1 MDQQHILLLPLMCH
15 GHMIPTVEMAK
26 LFASRGV
33 KTTFITS
40 PGLAEPIQK
49 ARDSGSD
56 IGIIIIK
63 FPPEGSGLPDHI
75 VSVDQ
80 LTSDELVSGF
90 VKALCLIQEP
100 VEKVIQ
106 ELRPT
111 CLVADMF
118 LTWTVDTAAKFGIP
132 RLVFHGTGYLSLCA
146 LDKMKRHKPF
156 KNVSSDSEPFV
167 LPDLPHQLEFVRS
180 QVADFDLMEN
190 GNDFSKLI
198 QKTRESDW
206 RSYGVV
212 VNSFYELEPDY
223 ADHYRKVLGRKAWN
237 IGPLFLCNDGDEAK
251 AARGKKSLIDG
262 HECLVWLDSKKPN
275 SVVYVCFGSM
285 ATFSPSQLHE
295 IAGGLE
301 ASGQDFIWVVRK
313 SKNKDENEEWQPHGF
328 VDRTKDRGLI
338 IQGWAPQVMVLDH
351 PAIGAFVTHCGWNS
365 TLEGV
370 CAGVPLVMW
379 PLFAEQFFNE
389 KLVTEV
395 LRIGVPVGSKKWQ
408 PMGSEGVPG
417 EALAKAVQLVMA
429 GQSALEM
436 RSRAKYYK
444 EMARKAVEEGGS
456 SYNDLSALIE
466 DLSAY
471 RPPRN

>member
-1 MDQQHILLLPLMCH
+1 MAH

-33 KTTFITS
+33 KTTFITF

-49 ARDSGSD
+49 ARDSGTD
-56 IGIIIIK
+56 IGLSIIK

-75 VSVDQ
+75 VSTDQ
-80 LTSDELVSGF
+80 VTEDLVPNF
-90 VKALCLIQEP
+90 VKALYLIQES
-100 VEKVIQ
+100 VEKLIQ
-106 ELRPT
+106 ELSPT

-118 LTWTVDTAAKFGIP
+118 FPWTVDAAAKFGIP
-132 RLVFHGTGYLSLCA
+132 RLVFHGTSYLSLCA
-146 LDKMKRHKPF
+146 SDKMKRHEPF

-167 LPDLPHQLEFVRS
+167 LPDLPHQLEFVRT

-190 GNDFSKLI
+190 ENDFSRLI

-237 IGPLFLCNDGDEAK
+237 IGPLWLCNDGDEAK
-251 AARGKKSLIDG
+251 AERGKKSSIDA
-262 HECLVWLDSKKPN
+262 HECLAWLDSKKPN

-285 ATFSPSQLHE
+285 SDFSPFQLHE

-301 ASGQDFIWVVRK
+301 AAGHDFVWVIRK
-313 SKNKDENEEWQPHGF
+313 SKNEDEHKEWLPQGF
-328 VDRTKDRGLI
+328 ADRTDNRGLI
-338 IQGWAPQVMVLDH
+338 IQGWAPQVMILDH

-370 CAGVPLVMW
+370 CAGVPMVTW

-389 KLVTEV
+389 KLVTGV
-395 LRIGVPVGSKKWQ
+395 LRIGAPVGNKKFQ
-408 PMGSEGVPG
+408 RVGSEGVPG

-429 GQSALEM
+429 GESASEM

-456 SYNDLSALIE
+456 SYNDLSALLE
-466 DLSAY
+466 DLRSFS
-471 RPPRN
+471 PPRNQHDIN